1 MLNKKHTA
9 QPTTAC
15 PKENKMFQLLQVVSL
30 FILAI
35 ATFMLFVDSYKW
47 FKQLFSGVIDIPLLK
62 DVVFSFSAIVICL
75 AITGAIGLNSTGV
88 L

>member
-1 MLNKKHTA
+1 
-9 QPTTAC
+9 
-15 PKENKMFQLLQVVSL
+15 MFQLLQVVSL

-75 AITGAIGLNSTGV
+75 AITGAISLNSTGV